1 MQNNMIKVRNF
12 LLTSILIL
20 PLAACDVVQQTIV
33 APNPSGPA
41 PLTNTEVISGLR
53 EALTVGINNATKLTS
68 ATDGFYKNPEIFIPL
83 PEQARVVQD
92 HANSLGL
99 GAQVENVVVA
109 MNRAAEEASKEAVP
123 IFVEAIRGMSIGDGF
138 AILNG
143 GDGAAT
149 RFLMDRTTAQL
160 KQTFMPKVKDAI
172 DKVQLAQLWQ
182 PIVSRYNM
190 TTTISGK
197 PRVQEDLSEYVLD
210 RSITGLFLMVE
221 KEENK
226 IRKDPVARVNDIL
239 RRVFGSVGN

>member
-12 LLTSILIL
+12 LLTTIIIL
-20 PLAACDVVQQTIV
+20 PLSGCDVVQQAIV

-41 PLTNTEVISGLR
+41 PLTNTEVVSGLR

-160 KQTFMPKVKDAI
+160 KQAFMPKVKDAI

>member
-12 LLTSILIL
+12 LLTTIIIL
-20 PLAACDVVQQTIV
+20 PLSGCDVVQQAIV

-41 PLTNTEVISGLR
+41 PLTNTEVVSGLR

-123 IFVEAIRGMSIGDGF
+123 IFVEAIRGMSIEDGF

-160 KQTFMPKVKDAI
+160 KQAFMPKVKDAI

>member
-12 LLTSILIL
+12 LLTLTLIL
-20 PLAACDVVQQTIV
+20 PMTSCDVLEQALV
-33 APNPSGPA
+33 APSPSGPA
-41 PLTNTEVISGLR
+41 PLTNTEVIAGLR

-68 ATDGFYKNPEIFIPL
+68 ATDGFYKNAEIFIPL
-83 PEQARVVQD
+83 PEQAKVVQEY
-92 HANSLGL
+92 ANNLGL
-99 GAQVENVVVA
+99 GGQVENVVVA

-123 IFVEAIRGMSIGDGF
+123 IFVDAIKGMSIGDGF

-143 GDGAAT
+143 GEGAAT
-149 RFLMDRTTAQL
+149 RFLIDRTTAQL
-160 KQTFMPKVKDAI
+160 KQAFMPKVKAAI

-182 PIVSRYNM
+182 PIVSKYNM
-190 TTTISGK
+190 TTTVTGK

-210 RSITGLFLMVE
+210 RSISGLFLMVE

-239 RRVFGSVGN
+239 RRVFGSLGN